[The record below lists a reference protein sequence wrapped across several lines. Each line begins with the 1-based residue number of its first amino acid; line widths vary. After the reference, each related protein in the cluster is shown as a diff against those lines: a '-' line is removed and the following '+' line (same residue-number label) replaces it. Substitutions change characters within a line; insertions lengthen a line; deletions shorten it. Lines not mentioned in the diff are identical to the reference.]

1 MNAVLLLSYDGTDLS
16 GWQVQANA
24 RTVQGELEEAIRRA
38 FGVCVR
44 VTGSGR
50 TDAGVHAA
58 GQVCNFPLAE
68 GIGIPPVRIAD
79 ALNAFPGTWY
89 IANGDYEVSPGYTV
103 PSNIEEIVEVYG
115 SYLPIESLQNGIIYI
130 TNTDTDAQ

>member
-1 MNAVLLLSYDGTDLS
+1 MNISESQGTLNIGKAIGRIDVYYLLQILAYTPVVNTGAENNTCSVTADGQTVEVL
-16 GWQVQANA
+16 
-24 RTVQGELEEAIRRA
+24 
-38 FGVCVR
+38 
-44 VTGSGR
+44 
-50 TDAGVHAA
+50 
-58 GQVCNFPLAE
+58 
-68 GIGIPPVRIAD
+68 IAD

-103 PSNIEEIVEVYG
+103 LSNIKEIVEVYG